1 MNRAA
6 QDPLGSLIARHG
18 IAIVDGG
25 LATTLGAR
33 GADLSGPL
41 WSARV
46 LREAPHVVRDVHV
59 EFLRAGSDVVVTAS
73 YQASYEGFEAIGI
86 AAGETTELLL
96 RSVALA
102 REAAEIAERPD
113 AVVAASIGPYGA
125 SLADGSEYRGGY
137 RVPGEALV
145 DFHRRRLETLTEP
158 GPDLLA
164 IETLPSAPEL
174 DALLGLLDEVPGPP
188 AWVTFTGRDQVR
200 IGDGTPF
207 AEVAERAARHERVV
221 GVGLNCTDPSLVAPL
236 LRTLGPGPRDV
247 HLVVYPNIG
256 DRWDT
261 REGRWVRRER
271 SIDPHMWRRLGA
283 DVIGGCCGTSPE
295 DIRALRRELHG
306 PAPSGGA
313 PSTFG

>member
-1 MNRAA
+1 MNREA
-6 QDPLGSLIARHG
+6 QDPLTSLMARHG

-25 LATTLGAR
+25 LATTLEAR
-33 GADLSGPL
+33 GADLSGSL

-46 LREAPHVVRDVHV
+46 LREAPHHVRDVHV
-59 EFLRAGSDVVVTAS
+59 EFLRAGADVLVTSS
-73 YQASYEGFEAIGI
+73 YQVSYEGFEAVGI
-86 AAGETTELLL
+86 TAGETTELLL

-102 REAAEIAERPD
+102 REAAELAERPD

-125 SLADGSEYRGGY
+125 SLVDGSEYRGAYG
-137 RVPGEALV
+137 VPVDALV
-145 DFHRRRLETLTEP
+145 DFHRRRLEVLTDA
-158 GPDLLA
+158 GPDMLA

-174 DALLGLLDEVPGPP
+174 EALLGLLGELPGPP

-207 AEVAERAARHERVV
+207 AEVAERAASHERVV

-236 LRTLGPGPRDV
+236 LRTLASGPRDA

-261 REGRWVRRER
+261 RQGRWLPRER
-271 SIDPHMWRRLGA
+271 SIDPGMWRRLGA
-283 DVIGGCCGTSPE
+283 DVIGGCCGTSPD
-295 DIRALRRELHG
+295 DIRALRREMDG
-306 PAPSGGA
+306 PGLAGGD
-313 PSTFG
+313 PETWG